1 VNRLAANTIAGLVA
15 VSFACALAGAAR
27 ADESVV
33 VCGPYANNVFTP
45 SSQSGITVSAQC
57 PGSGLYLG
65 ALGPSYSKGQAAS
78 WQAVAPPG
86 FAIVGAGVPAGS
98 LFSDYVNA
106 GNQGQYGG
114 NFYWAGGSSN
124 IVPGETGV
132 SLGPF
137 SSNYLGFVLVCGK
150 SPCTDAVGGG
160 TITVA
165 QIDLTA
171 RETTGPGLSSP
182 NGLWQSNGWVRGSW
196 PLNFWGNSPSGLC
209 GLVASFDGGQ
219 LPGTTAV
226 RNPSIWHQC
235 AAGPVAD
242 TVVTEAY
249 GQGAQPLNIAAWDAA
264 GETVSDTKTIWVDN
278 SQPTVTLSGPA
289 DAASTAGTQYVTA
302 VATAGPSGVA
312 GIACSLDNGHN
323 VWSAGSVAR
332 VPVSG
337 VGQHTVNCL
346 AENNAVDGSG
356 VHGYS
361 APESFSM
368 KIGVPTV
375 AAIGFSKIVNR
386 LRCHRTRGVTRCH
399 ERTALRH
406 RTIWVTVRRH
416 GRRVRVK
423 RHETVRVVVLPHVL
437 HQARRRVGHGRA
449 TTISGWLGT
458 YRGLALGGQQVR
470 ILAAADD
477 GRDRFGQV
485 TTATTAPNG
494 SWSAKLPPGP
504 SRLVEARYGG
514 GVGVQPSV
522 SGLVHEIV
530 PAKVELL
537 SVAPHA
543 VAWGGTI
550 RLVGQ
555 LKGGHLPA
563 GGALVRLRIG
573 LGSSFTTYGVH
584 EHVERKGRFSTSY
597 TFGVGDP
604 SVHRSFWFQIASLPM
619 GDYPYAPASSRRVA
633 VLVGGHP

>member
-15 VSFACALAGAAR
+15 VSVACALAGVAR
-27 ADESVV
+27 ADESVA

-45 SSQSGITVSAQC
+45 SSQSGITVSSQC

-86 FAIVGAGVPAGS
+86 LVIAGASIPAGG
-98 LFSDYVNA
+98 LLSDYVNA
-106 GNQGQYGG
+106 GSQGQYGG
-114 NFYWAGGSSN
+114 NFYWQGGRSN
-124 IVPGETGV
+124 IMPGETGAG
-132 SLGPF
+132 LGPF
-137 SSNYLGFVLVCGK
+137 ASSYFGFLLVCGQNN
-150 SPCTDAVGGG
+150 CLETAGGG
-160 TITVA
+160 DITVG
-165 QIDLTA
+165 QISLTVQ
-171 RETTGPGLSSP
+171 ETTAPSLSSP
-182 NGLWQSNGWVRGSW
+182 NGLWNSTGWVRGSW
-196 PLNFWGNSPSGLC
+196 LLSFWGNSPSGLC
-209 GLVASFDGGQ
+209 GLVANFGGGP
-219 LPGTTAV
+219 LPGTTSA
-226 RNPSIWHQC
+226 RNPSVWHQC
-235 AAGPVAD
+235 AAGPVND

-249 GQGAQPLNIAAWDAA
+249 GQGAQSLRIAAWDAA

-289 DAASTAGTQYVTA
+289 DASSTSGTQYVTA
-302 VATAGPSGVA
+302 TATAGPSGVA
-312 GIACSLDNGHN
+312 GIACSVDDGPNI
-323 VWSAGSVAR
+323 WSAGSVAH

-337 VGQHTVNCL
+337 VGQHTVKCL

-356 VHGYS
+356 VHGSS
-361 APESFSM
+361 ALQSFSM

-375 AAIGFSKIVNR
+375 TGIGFSKIVNR
-386 LRCHRTRGVTRCH
+386 LRCHRSRGVTKCH
-399 ERTALRH
+399 ARTGLRH

-416 GRRVRVK
+416 GKRVRVK
-423 RHETVRVVVLPHVL
+423 RHETVRVIVLPHVVR
-437 HQARRRVGHGRA
+437 QTRRRVRHGRA

-458 YRGLALGGQQVR
+458 YRGLALGGQEVR

-477 GRDRFGQV
+477 GRDRFRQV
-485 TTATTAPNG
+485 TTTTTATNG

-504 SRLVEARYGG
+504 SRLVEAAYGG
-514 GVGVQPSV
+514 GVGVLPSV
-522 SGLVHEIV
+522 SGLVREIV

-537 SVAPHA
+537 SARPRA

-584 EHVERKGRFSTSY
+584 EHVERKGRFSTTY

-619 GDYPYAPASSRRVA
+619 GDYPYAPAGSRRVA

>member
-1 VNRLAANTIAGLVA
+1 LL
-15 VSFACALAGAAR
+15 
-27 ADESVV
+27 
-33 VCGPYANNVFTP
+33 
-45 SSQSGITVSAQC
+45 
-57 PGSGLYLG
+57 
-65 ALGPSYSKGQAAS
+65 
-78 WQAVAPPG
+78 
-86 FAIVGAGVPAGS
+86 
-98 LFSDYVNA
+98 SDYVNA

-165 QIDLTA
+165 QIALTA
-171 RETTGPGLSSP
+171 QETTGPSLASP
-182 NGLWQSNGWVRGSW
+182 NGLWQTTGWVRGSW
-196 PLNFWGNSPSGLC
+196 PLTFWGNSPSGLC
-209 GLVASFDGGQ
+209 GLVAYFGGGR
-219 LPGTTAV
+219 LPGTTSA
-226 RNPSIWHQC
+226 RDPSVWHQC
-235 AAGPVAD
+235 GAGPVGD

-249 GQGAQPLNIAAWDAA
+249 GQGAQSLQIAAWDAA
-264 GETVSDTKTIWVDN
+264 GETVTDTRTIWVDN

-289 DAASTAGTQYVTA
+289 GAASTAGTQYVTA
-302 VATAGPSGVA
+302 TATAGPSGVA
-312 GIACSLDNGHN
+312 GIACSVDNAPD
-323 VWSAGSVAR
+323 VWSAGSVTR
-332 VPVSG
+332 VPVNG
-337 VGQHTVNCL
+337 VGQHSVKCV

-361 APESFSM
+361 TPGSFSM

-375 AAIGFSKIVNR
+375 TAIGFSKIVNR

-399 ERTALRH
+399 ARTALRH
-406 RTIWVTVRRH
+406 RTIWVMVRRH
-416 GRRVRVK
+416 GKRVRVK

-437 HQARRRVGHGRA
+437 HQARRRVRHGRA

-485 TTATTAPNG
+485 TTVTTAANG

-584 EHVERKGRFSTSY
+584 EHVEGKGRFSTTY

-619 GDYPYAPASSRRVA
+619 GDYPYAPASSGRVA